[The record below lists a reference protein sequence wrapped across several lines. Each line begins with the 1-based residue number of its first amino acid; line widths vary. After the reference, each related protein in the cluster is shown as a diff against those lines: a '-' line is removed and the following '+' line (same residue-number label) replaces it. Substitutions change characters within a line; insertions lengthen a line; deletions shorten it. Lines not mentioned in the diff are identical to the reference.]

1 MKKRTKII
9 WITVIA
15 LVIVLTGGIFVAGM
29 YFYHMAVVPGHKD
42 FLSNQTKISKQ
53 DPLYHQK
60 KWYQDVK
67 KQQWHEVSATDHLKL
82 NANYVAADK
91 ATNKTIVIAHGFGAD
106 GSRMGAYAGMFHD
119 MGYNILVPDDRGA
132 GSSEGN
138 YIGYGWPDRLD
149 YVKWINQVIKR
160 NGQNSEIV
168 MFGVSMGGATTMMVS
183 GEKTPSQ
190 VKAFIEDCGYTSVYD
205 EISYQAKQMYNL
217 PAWPL
222 VPTVSAITK
231 VRAGYGFKE
240 ASALKQVKKNQKPM
254 LFIHGDKDDFVPTR
268 MVYPL
273 YKADKG
279 PKELA
284 IFKGAGHAKSYASD
298 PSRYESVTHK
308 FLEKYFN

>member
-1 MKKRTKII
+1 M
-9 WITVIA
+9 
-15 LVIVLTGGIFVAGM
+15 
-29 YFYHMAVVPGHKD
+29 
-42 FLSNQTKISKQ
+42 
-53 DPLYHQK
+53 
-60 KWYQDVK
+60 K